1 MKGVTIGVYKDYLG
15 QNVTK
20 EELRNIPDSH
30 LRDIYKTRYWDKAR
44 CGEWAPGVD
53 LCVFDLAV
61 NAGPSRAVKLLQKC
75 VGTEQ
80 DGVVGPKTIAA
91 VNAVPPKS
99 MIVCFSDTRRAF
111 YKSLKAFET
120 FGRGWLRRTD
130 ECEQEAIK
138 MAGEL
143 K

>member
-1 MKGVTIGVYKDYLG
+1 MKGITIGVYKDYLG
-15 QNVTK
+15 RNVTK
-20 EELRNIPDSH
+20 EELRNISDSH

-61 NAGPSRAVKLLQKC
+61 NAGPGRAVKLLQRC
-75 VGTEQ
+75 VGAEQ
-80 DGVVGPKTIAA
+80 DGMVGPKTIAF
-91 VNAVPPKS
+91 VNAVPSKA

>member
-15 QNVTK
+15 RNVTK

-75 VGTEQ
+75 VAVEQ
-80 DGVVGPKTIAA
+80 DGIVGPKTIAA
-91 VNAVPPKS
+91 VNAAPPKT

-111 YKSLKAFET
+111 YKSLKAFEA

>member
-1 MKGVTIGVYKDYLG
+1 MKGITIGVYKDYLG
-15 QNVTK
+15 RNVTK

-61 NAGPSRAVKLLQKC
+61 NAGPGRAIKLLQKC

-80 DGVVGPKTIAA
+80 DGVVGPKTVAA

>member
-1 MKGVTIGVYKDYLG
+1 MKGITIGVYKDYLG
-15 QNVTK
+15 RNVTK

-75 VGTEQ
+75 VTVEQ
-80 DGVVGPKTIAA
+80 DGIVGPKTIAA
-91 VNAVPPKS
+91 VNAAPPKT
-99 MIVCFSDTRRAF
+99 MIICFSDTRRAF